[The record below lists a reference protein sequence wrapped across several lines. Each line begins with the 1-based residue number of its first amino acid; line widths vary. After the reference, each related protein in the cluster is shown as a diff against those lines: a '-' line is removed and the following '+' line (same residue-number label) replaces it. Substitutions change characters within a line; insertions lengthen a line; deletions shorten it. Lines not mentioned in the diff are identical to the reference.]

1 MAEINLVPRDAVS
14 FEEFSQFAQ
23 RRGWEIDQRSVRA
36 ARHEESPEFL
46 WRAGG
51 DVTVRLVQSASLDH
65 SYLVVAG
72 DEPGPSADAVREEFP
87 SYALAEIVERLSEAR
102 SDEDRRAALRLV
114 AATGVA
120 GFDQTIYD
128 AVRAGLEDSDPL
140 VRLAALAAAFH
151 LRWQQF
157 SPLVERVS
165 ESPEAG
171 ENIRNVAGNLLGL
184 THWDRG

>member
-1 MAEINLVPRDAVS
+1 MAEINLVPQDAVS
-14 FEEFSQFAQ
+14 FEEFSQFAR

-51 DVTVRLVQSASLDH
+51 DATVRLVQSATLDR

-72 DEPGPSADAVREEFP
+72 DDPGPSADAVREEFP
-87 SYALAEIVERLSEAR
+87 TFSLAEIVERLAVAR

-114 AATGVA
+114 AATGA
-120 GFDQTIYD
+120 SSFDQTIYD
-128 AVRAGLEDSDPL
+128 AVRGGLEDSDSL
-140 VRLAALAAAFH
+140 VRLAALAAAFY
-151 LRWQQF
+151 LRWHQF
-157 SPLVERVS
+157 RPLVERVS

-171 ENIRNVAGNLLGL
+171 ENIRIIAGDLLGL